1 MLPTS
6 VSQILEQIFNAIVSL
21 LAAWL
26 FIKNLSDGTPEQ
38 VAKWGAAGSTV
49 GTTAGVV
56 TALLFM
62 MMVYGMNR
70 KGIRAR
76 VKSDRRHRENH
87 MGIS

>member
-56 TALLFM
+56 TALLF
-62 MMVYGMNR
+62 YDDGLRNEPE
-70 KGIRAR
+70 
-76 VKSDRRHRENH
+76 RHPRQ
-87 MGIS
+87 SKK